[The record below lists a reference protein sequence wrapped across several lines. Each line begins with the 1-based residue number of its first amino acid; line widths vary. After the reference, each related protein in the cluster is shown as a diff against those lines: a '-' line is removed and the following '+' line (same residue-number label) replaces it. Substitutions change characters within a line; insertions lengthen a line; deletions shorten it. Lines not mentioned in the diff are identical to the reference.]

1 MWRTRSATR
10 IESGKSVLPVMIENC
25 SLPLRIT
32 RMHVIDASAG
42 YDRAVQQCVA
52 ELQRAG
58 SGPGAGAKTEAA
70 SQLGPDAIATAKRQ
84 LTAIMGPIAGVI
96 VDKAARRA
104 ATMAELRSIVIQ
116 HIEDPADRARFAA
129 MEGNPPPAAAPLPTP
144 SPAPNGGEPIDRTHV
159 KKVEQA
165 LMPYLG
171 PIAPLVAKRE
181 SRAAQSL
188 EEFHRRVAD
197 LIHDQHDQA
206 AFFRAL
212 KRE

>member
-1 MWRTRSATR
+1 
-10 IESGKSVLPVMIENC
+10 MIEKC

-84 LTAIMGPIAGVI
+84 LTAVMGPIAGVI

-104 ATMAELRSIVIQ
+104 STMAELRSIVIQ

-129 MEGNPPPAAAPLPTP
+129 LEGNSSSGRRATTDPVTCTERWGAH
-144 SPAPNGGEPIDRTHV
+144 R
-159 KKVEQA
+159 
-165 LMPYLG
+165 PYARQEG
-171 PIAPLVAKRE
+171 
-181 SRAAQSL
+181 
-188 EEFHRRVAD
+188 
-197 LIHDQHDQA
+197 
-206 AFFRAL
+206 
-212 KRE
+212 